1 MLLVCSQWWKYIVS
15 SKYKKDIGSSKFPDF
30 SLIFEK
36 NDKFPDFSLTGKMPS
51 NFPWFPWFPE
61 VVGALH
67 IVFSA
72 NLDASAPLK
81 WKLPTENFRLQI

>member
-15 SKYKKDIGSSKFPDF
+15 SKYKKNIGSSKFPDF

-36 NDKFPDFSLTGKMPS
+36 NAKFPDFSLTGKMPS

-61 VVGALH
+61 VVGAL
-67 IVFSA
+67 ILFV
-72 NLDASAPLK
+72 
-81 WKLPTENFRLQI
+81 I